1 MNISRRNFL
10 AGGAAVGVTAA
21 VSGCKNP
28 PVEELGRTVG
38 RGVGGATG
46 LVLDQCGLKDEV
58 RNAVVS
64 VVERIGS
71 CTPSEG
77 ESVSDV
83 IRRVADEHVAEL
95 VAGGRIT
102 QVQGAAVSAAVTL
115 LLKGWA
121 IVEYRY
127 PAAKAWCGFSAAAVG
142 GFCEGF
148 LSVYRPDE
156 GACGENGCDGCCE
169 IDLQAFRAL
178 QATPEAKSLGAR
190 Q

>member
-1 MNISRRNFL
+1 MNVSRRNFL

-28 PVEELGRTVG
+28 PVEEIGRAVG
-38 RGVGGATG
+38 HGVGGATG
-46 LVLDQCGLKDEV
+46 LVLDQCGLKDEA

-83 IRRVADEHVAEL
+83 IRRVAEEHVAAL
-95 VAGGRIT
+95 VAEGRLN

-127 PAAKAWCGFSAAAVG
+127 PVAKAWCGFSAAAIG
-142 GFCEGF
+142 GFCDGF
-148 LSVYRPDE
+148 LSVYKPDS
-156 GACGENGCDGCCE
+156 GDSGENGCDGCCE
-169 IDLQAFRAL
+169 IDVQAFRAL
-178 QATPEAKSLGAR
+178 QATPEAKSLGVR